1 MGKATLD
8 GIPEAI
14 CVFSQEGGLEMS
26 NDAYA
31 GLWRTE
37 PREVPAQM
45 TFRETVDF
53 WEDLTEATLVWDAL
67 RAYVSQRH
75 A

>member
-1 MGKATLD
+1 
-8 GIPEAI
+8 
-14 CVFSQEGGLEMS
+14 MS